1 MNKCII
7 LFILMSVVFCDTI
20 TYNELADNV
29 ADYKK
34 KTVTFSFSYKGLRA
48 HISPAIVNHGI
59 SEKKYIQLQAN
70 DLKLALVAHKNS
82 SVDKKLRKTNRNTS
96 LMFLGK
102 VKYWNARWGDKFY
115 YVLIS
120 SVREVSEDEQ
130 KSTSTSEK
138 TAADDKSNR
147 NKSAK
152 NPTLKELGQRPQDF
166 VGQKI
171 ELSILYLKTAELNK
185 DYQRIWTLSRL
196 PIVYKK
202 KQKNIVNIL
211 NDVQEQH
218 PIKVSGKI
226 RQMQIRNRQVYVL
239 ELDRVKASIKE
250 IPRERFIRNRFRRRR
265 N

>member
-1 MNKCII
+1 MNKYIV
-7 LFILMSVVFCDTI
+7 LFILMSVVFCDTT
-20 TYNELADNV
+20 TYDALANNA

-34 KTVTFSFSYKGLRA
+34 KTVTFSFRYKGLRA
-48 HISPAIVNHGI
+48 HISPAIINHGI

-70 DLKLALVAHKNS
+70 DLKLALLAHKNS
-82 SVDKKLRKTNRNTS
+82 SVDKKLRKTDRNTS

-130 KSTSTSEK
+130 KNTSTSEK
-138 TAADDKSNR
+138 NTNDEPNR
-147 NKSAK
+147 NKATK

-166 VGQKI
+166 AGQKI
-171 ELSILYLKTAELNK
+171 ELSILFLKTAQFNK

-196 PIVYKK
+196 PIVYNK

-211 NDVQEQH
+211 NDVQEKH